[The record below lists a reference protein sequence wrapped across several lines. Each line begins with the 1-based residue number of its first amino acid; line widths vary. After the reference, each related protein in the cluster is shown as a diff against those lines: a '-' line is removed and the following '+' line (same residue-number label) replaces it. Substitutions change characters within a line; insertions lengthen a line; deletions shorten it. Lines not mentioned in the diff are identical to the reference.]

1 MNITRNN
8 YESYFIDYLDV
19 NLSPVKLRELNAF
32 LLLNPDLAEQLEELP
47 TNRLKVPEIN
57 YPNKSLLRKDQ
68 LHACPDYYAI
78 AATENIL
85 TKTDIEYIKQHTDL
99 ENNKSLYQHLRF
111 KPDSQIKY
119 PYKSKLHRTILSTKS
134 LKISTVAAAV
144 ILLLGFI
151 HLESKQRV
159 PNTTQI
165 SKVFYCPMPTPVDII
180 TISQKEKNRQNIQAT
195 KQHPQIKPKKRV
207 LLLKENPEK
216 IHLISFPLTQLQAS
230 APTVTLALPTNSQHQ
245 LNITQSEI
253 YLAESACIWKSSEK
267 HFLSDNIFSSVINAG
282 KILAEKIKTKEKNE

>member
-8 YESYFIDYLDV
+8 YESYFTDYLDGR
-19 NLSPVKLRELNAF
+19 LSPVKLRELNAF

-47 TNRLKVPEIN
+47 TNRLKAPEIK

-78 AATENIL
+78 AATENSL
-85 TKTDIEYIKQHTDL
+85 TQTDIEYIKQHTDL
-99 ENNKSLYQHLRF
+99 ENNKSLYQYLKF
-111 KPDSQIKY
+111 KPDYQIKY
-119 PYKSKLHRTILSTKS
+119 PYKSKLHRTILSIKS

-151 HLESKQRV
+151 HLESRQSV
-159 PNTTQI
+159 PHTPQI
-165 SKVFYCPMPTPVDII
+165 SKVFYYPIPAPIDII
-180 TISQKEKNRQNIQAT
+180 PIPQKEKNRQNIQAT

-207 LLLKENPEK
+207 LLLKENSEK
-216 IHLISFPLTQLQAS
+216 IHLIHFPLAQLQAS
-230 APTVTLALPTNSQHQ
+230 APTVTLALPK
-245 LNITQSEI
+245 NIQRQPNIAQSEI
-253 YLAESACIWKSSEK
+253 YLAESACVWKSSEK

-282 KILAEKIKTKEKNE
+282 KILAEKLKTKEKNE

>member
-1 MNITRNN
+1 MNVTRNN
-8 YESYFIDYLDV
+8 YESYFIDYLDG

-47 TNRLKVPEIN
+47 TNRLKVPEVE

-99 ENNKSLYQHLRF
+99 EKNKSLYQYLKF

-119 PYKSKLHRTILSTKS
+119 PYKSKLYRTILSIKS
-134 LKISTVAAAV
+134 LKISTIAAAV
-144 ILLLGFI
+144 ILLFGSVHWWSRQSI
-151 HLESKQRV
+151 
-159 PNTTQI
+159 PNTPQI
-165 SKVFYCPMPTPVDII
+165 SKIFYCPIPIQVDII
-180 TISQKEKNRQNIQAT
+180 TIPQKEKNRPNIQAT

-207 LLLKENPEK
+207 PLLKENSEK

-230 APTVTLALPTNSQHQ
+230 VPTMTLALPKSNQHQ
-245 LNITQSEI
+245 PNITKSEI
-253 YLAESACIWKSSEK
+253 YLAESACVWKPSEK
-267 HFLSDNIFSSVINAG
+267 NFLSDNIFSSVINAG
-282 KILAEKIKTKEKNE
+282 KMLAEKIKTKERNE